1 MPAISKVWFRS
12 YQEGDET
19 RITAILKAC
28 HAKGWEDESFWRWRH
43 SLRPNFSPD
52 DVTVSIVDGEV
63 AGCFHGAILLVQL
76 EEGLDVPMCFEGDF
90 AVLPEY
96 RKMGLPLG
104 AHDLADK
111 RLLDAGVILRGGFTS
126 SVLNERF
133 YHRQFGYIFAPTVTV
148 GFTKILG
155 LAPLQKEVT
164 QLSER
169 LRQNGILSEVFK
181 GIHLTVD
188 IAIDQFPPAYLEMSE
203 KALALVPGVAQAPH
217 MQVRIP
223 YCLLVRARRG
233 PFSLF
238 LGVLR
243 GMPSRRVRV
252 KGLLRNMT
260 QLCRLIVRLVR
271 RRKMIINTCRADR
284 GGSGEDVY
292 IPLRPKAKL

>member
-1 MPAISKVWFRS
+1 MPAIRKVWCRS
-12 YQEGDET
+12 YQEGDER
-19 RITAILKAC
+19 RILSVLEACYAKAW
-28 HAKGWEDESFWRWRH
+28 GDEMLWRWRH

-63 AGCFHGAILLVQL
+63 VGCFHGAILPVQL

-90 AVLPEY
+90 AVHPEY
-96 RKMGLPLG
+96 RKMGLPLE
-104 AHDLADK
+104 AHDRADK

-126 SVLNERF
+126 RELNERF
-133 YHRQFGYIFAPTVTV
+133 YHRQFGYIFVPTMTV
-148 GFTKILG
+148 WFTKILG
-155 LAPLQKEVT
+155 LAPLQEKVT

-169 LRQNGILSEVFK
+169 LLRNGILSEVFK

-217 MQVRIP
+217 MEVRIP
-223 YCLLVRARRG
+223 YSLLVRARRG

-243 GMPSRRVRV
+243 GMPARRVQV
-252 KGLLRNMT
+252 KGLLLNMT
-260 QLCRLIVRLVR
+260 QLCRLFVRLVR
-271 RRKMIINTCRADR
+271 RRKMI
-284 GGSGEDVY
+284 
-292 IPLRPKAKL
+292 